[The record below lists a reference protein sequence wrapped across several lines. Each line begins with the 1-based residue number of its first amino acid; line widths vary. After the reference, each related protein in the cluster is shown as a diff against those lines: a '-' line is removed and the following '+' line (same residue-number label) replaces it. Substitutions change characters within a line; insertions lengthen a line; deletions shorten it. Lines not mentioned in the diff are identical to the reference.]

1 MIQRIQSL
9 YLIIAVLLIGGVFF
23 TPLFDRLLEDPAGW
37 ILSAFVA
44 ATAFSAILSI
54 WVIALFAN
62 RPAQIKWLA
71 KTMIF
76 QIIAIATG
84 IAVFF
89 TLGNI
94 GSNLIGEASAVAMLG
109 IALVLQYLARQAIIK
124 DEKLVKSIDRIR

>member
-1 MIQRIQSL
+1 VIQRIQTL
-9 YLIIAVLLIGGVFF
+9 YLAIAVLLIAGVYF

-37 ILSAFVA
+37 ILSAFAA
-44 ATAFSAILSI
+44 ATGFSILLSI
-54 WVIALFAN
+54 WVIILFKN
-62 RPAQIKWLA
+62 RPSQVKWLA

-84 IAVFF
+84 VAVFF

-94 GSNLIGEASAVAMLG
+94 GSNLLGEALGVAMLTL
-109 IALVLQYLARQAIIK
+109 ALAMQFIARQAIVK